1 MLICVKLANSL
12 FRRFR
17 KSHNAFHGFIPGY
30 HRGVFHTKLNIRD
43 QGAVRQDSD
52 ERNTSDSLQFEV
64 TFASSVYHTSTLQFE
79 VTLSSSVYHTSTLQ
93 FEVTFASSVYHTS
106 TLQFEVTLSFSVYH
120 MSTLQFIIIYIID
133 MLLINF
139 KTIYIYKLFR
149 LSCVILFS

>member
-43 QGAVRQDSD
+43 QSAVRQDSD

-106 TLQFEVTLSFSVYH
+106 TLQF
-120 MSTLQFIIIYIID
+120 IIIYIID